1 VRSAAEADH
10 VLMHTDLHIHLG
22 RERARVMGSAP
33 VSTARPAYRGRPI
46 SSPEAPVALRPVRED
61 DHAAV
66 ARLAALDSR
75 PAPIGD
81 VLLALVDSRPV
92 AALSLDDGSVV
103 ADPFAPSAGAVE
115 LLQVRAERL
124 RAPRTLKPRRR
135 RWVPGRRAAA

>member
-1 VRSAAEADH
+1 VRKAAEAHH

-22 RERARVMGSAP
+22 RERARIAGSAP
-33 VSTARPAYRGRPI
+33 VTTARRAHRGLPI

-61 DHAAV
+61 DHGAV

-75 PAPIGD
+75 PAPTGE
-81 VLLALVDSRPV
+81 VLLALVDDRPV

-124 RAPRTLKPRRR
+124 NAPRSPAARHR

>member
-1 VRSAAEADH
+1 
-10 VLMHTDLHIHLG
+10 MHTDLHIHLG

-75 PAPIGD
+75 PAPTGD

-124 RAPRTLKPRRR
+124 RAPRTLTPRRR